1 VKGTLERVPTEL
13 RLETLPKGARVVADT
28 VKEAAEQAIPAVVP
42 DKERRVNEVVGNAVV
57 RYVKDTLAQDFAGNA
72 EWRDQKADEYPGDTR
87 GMLVRLKGSGDLQNT
102 SVACPRLTGASPAGG
117 DMVLSQPE
125 PWGSANAVGQVRV
138 RPWQSR

>member
-57 RYVKDTLAQDFAGNA
+57 RYVKDTLAQDFAVNA
-72 EWRDQKADEYPGDTR
+72 EWRDQKADEYPGHTR
-87 GMLVRLKGSGDLQNT
+87 NARAAEGLRGLAEYVRSLPETD
-102 SVACPRLTGASPAGG
+102 PAGG
-117 DMVLSQPE
+117 DRVLSQPE

-138 RPWQSR
+138 RPWQSPWTT